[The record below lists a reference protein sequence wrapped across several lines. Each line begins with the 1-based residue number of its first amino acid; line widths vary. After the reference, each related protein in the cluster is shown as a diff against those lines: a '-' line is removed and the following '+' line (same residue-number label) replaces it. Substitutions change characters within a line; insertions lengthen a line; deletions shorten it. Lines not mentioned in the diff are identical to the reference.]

1 MNEGRVT
8 IAVLVLCAALWAGI
22 VLRQSSENLGNE
34 IYERTATDAQV
45 QQAAR
50 EQLSNLQQQSF
61 AEDTEYCGLLAEN
74 ADGEIVSR
82 TVIVGDHESCD
93 ITYFD
98 VRTLYPLATYH
109 THAGFNTDY
118 DSEVPSTLDIESD
131 MASGMD
137 GFVSTPGG
145 RFWHIDAETGTATQ
159 VCGEGCLPSD
169 PRYRPCNG
177 AAPEES
183 YTLASLRARFGSL
196 LPSC

>member
-1 MNEGRVT
+1 MARSS
-8 IAVLVLCAALWAGI
+8 AG
-22 VLRQSSENLGNE
+22 
-34 IYERTATDAQV
+34 
-45 QQAAR
+45 
-50 EQLSNLQQQSF
+50 
-61 AEDTEYCGLLAEN
+61 
-74 ADGEIVSR
+74 

-93 ITYFD
+93 IAYFD

-109 THAGFNTDY
+109 THAGFNVDY

-137 GFVSTPGG
+137 GLSPLQAGG
-145 RFWHIDAETGTATQ
+145 SGISMRRLGRRHRCAERDA
-159 VCGEGCLPSD
+159 LPSD

-196 LPSC
+196 LPAC

>member
-1 MNEGRVT
+1 M
-8 IAVLVLCAALWAGI
+8 WAGI
-22 VLRQSSENLGNE
+22 VLRNSSENLGNE
-34 IYERTATDAQV
+34 IHVRTVSDTQV

-50 EQLSNLQQQSF
+50 EQLAGLQEQSF

-93 ITYFD
+93 ITYCD

-109 THAGFNTDY
+109 THAGFNADY

-137 GFVSTPGG
+137 GFLSTSGG
-145 RFWHIDAETGTATQ
+145 RFWHIDAQSGSAAQ
-159 VCGEGCLPSD
+159 VCGENCLPVD
-169 PRYRPCNG
+169 PRYRTCN
-177 AAPEES
+177 AAVPEENYS
-183 YTLASLRARFGSL
+183 LATLRQRFSRPLPAR
-196 LPSC
+196 